1 MSRYLDE
8 QDTDDETGG
17 VALPPVDPEAQR
29 LAIEEAVS
37 LKGLGNT
44 AFGEKD
50 YDEALKHYSAAV
62 KLLKDTRCPRD
73 ALILLNRSATFLA
86 LKRFVPALYDATQA
100 AEVDPDNW
108 KAHWRQGVALLSM
121 TKKKFRTQQ
130 AKAAFEA
137 CLKCSTLPADKRDEV
152 TRELSKA
159 NALWEKQDAETP
171 PADLS
176 NCAPS

>member
-1 MSRYLDE
+1 MSTYLEE
-8 QDTDDETGG
+8 QDTDDESG
-17 VALPPVDPEAQR
+17 AKAIPLDPEAQR
-29 LAIEEAVS
+29 VATEEATS

-44 AFGEKD
+44 AFGAKD
-50 YDEALKHYSAAV
+50 YDAALKHYSDAIN
-62 KLLKDTRCPRD
+62 LLKKARCPRD
-73 ALILLNRSATFLA
+73 SLILLNRSATYLA

-121 TKKKFRTQQ
+121 TKKKFRTAQ
-130 AKAAFEA
+130 AKAAFET
-137 CLKCSTLPADKRDEV
+137 CLKCSSLPADKREEV
-152 TRELSKA
+152 SRELAKA
-159 NALWEKQDAETP
+159 SALWEKQDAETP